1 MISTQVTVEAAPV
14 VCRPV
19 SSWTGPPPPLVEA
32 ELRAAHAIAS
42 AARGEFVPQ
51 FSQALWQATAHVMN
65 CAQIKFRGAF
75 VAPVE
80 REQVLEKIEA
90 DLSLLNRRV
99 DLYYAIDATPA
110 RSRGGARPDSLFDLQ
125 VNATTQNPS
134 GAAVLRALEDFTF
147 TAPQGA
153 LPGTSFVVRAPTGAL
168 IAATFPPGIGPGYN
182 IYVHAPGAWGA
193 IATSA
198 VYIPSSLSGDP
209 PPPHYQAPVALVTAA
224 GVGEPAPVPGAP
236 VQGWG
241 A

>member
-51 FSQALWQATAHVMN
+51 FSQALWQATAHVVN
-65 CAQIKFRGAF
+65 CAQIKFRHRWLHCLTCA
-75 VAPVE
+75 
-80 REQVLEKIEA
+80 
-90 DLSLLNRRV
+90 
-99 DLYYAIDATPA
+99 
-110 RSRGGARPDSLFDLQ
+110 Q

-168 IAATFPPGIGPGYN
+168 IAATFPPGIGPGYS

-198 VYIPSSLSGDP
+198 VSTDP

>member
-1 MISTQVTVEAAPV
+1 M
-14 VCRPV
+14 
-19 SSWTGPPPPLVEA
+19 
-32 ELRAAHAIAS
+32 
-42 AARGEFVPQ
+42 
-51 FSQALWQATAHVMN
+51 
-65 CAQIKFRGAF
+65 
-75 VAPVE
+75 
-80 REQVLEKIEA
+80 
-90 DLSLLNRRV
+90 LNRRV

-153 LPGTSFVVRAPTGAL
+153 IPGTSFVVRAPTGAL

>member
-1 MISTQVTVEAAPV
+1 M
-14 VCRPV
+14 
-19 SSWTGPPPPLVEA
+19 
-32 ELRAAHAIAS
+32 
-42 AARGEFVPQ
+42 
-51 FSQALWQATAHVMN
+51 
-65 CAQIKFRGAF
+65 
-75 VAPVE
+75 
-80 REQVLEKIEA
+80 
-90 DLSLLNRRV
+90 LNRRV

-198 VYIPSSLSGDP
+198 VWTDP

>member
-1 MISTQVTVEAAPV
+1 MT
-14 VCRPV
+14 
-19 SSWTGPPPPLVEA
+19 
-32 ELRAAHAIAS
+32 
-42 AARGEFVPQ
+42 
-51 FSQALWQATAHVMN
+51 
-65 CAQIKFRGAF
+65 CA
-75 VAPVE
+75 
-80 REQVLEKIEA
+80 
-90 DLSLLNRRV
+90 
-99 DLYYAIDATPA
+99 
-110 RSRGGARPDSLFDLQ
+110 Q

-168 IAATFPPGIGPGYN
+168 IAATFPPGIGPGYS

-198 VYIPSSLSGDP
+198 VSGSTDP
-209 PPPHYQAPVALVTAA
+209 PPPHYKAPVALVTAA
-224 GVGEPAPVPGAP
+224 GVGAPAPVPGSP